1 MELNDETSQM
11 SRHCF
16 AATSIRAASSP
27 FNSYLPQPYPPEHSA
42 FACKRPMPPDRYEK
56 EKHVSQQNQ
65 PFANDSNFLSRRRFI
80 TSAGILTAAAWFS
93 PRHLFAEGEN
103 IVLAARKRAE
113 TANITVQTLRGNVN
127 ALIGSGGNIAVV
139 SGTDGNLVIDSGYA
153 TSRAKI
159 TDALAKMG
167 PGPIK
172 HLVNTHWHFDHTDGN
187 EWMHSEGAM
196 ILAHEN
202 TRKHLS
208 KTTRVE
214 GWDFTFPPSPAG
226 AIPAE
231 VFDQEKNLYLN
242 STTIAL
248 SYYGPSHTDGDI
260 SAYFVEADVLHTG
273 DTWWNGHYPFID
285 YSTGGHIKGMIKAA
299 ETNLAKVTEKTIVIP
314 GHGKIG
320 GKSEM
325 TEYRDMLTTIHDR
338 VAALKKE
345 GKSLEE
351 IVATKPTAAY
361 DSKWATSFITGDVFT
376 KLVYAGA

>member
-1 MELNDETSQM
+1 M
-11 SRHCF
+11 SSEKLV
-16 AATSIRAASSP
+16 A
-27 FNSYLPQPYPPEHSA
+27 NHSH
-42 FACKRPMPPDRYEK
+42 Y
-56 EKHVSQQNQ
+56 
-65 PFANDSNFLSRRRFI
+65 LSRRRFI
-80 TSAGILTAAAWFS
+80 ASAGILTAAAWFS

-113 TANITVQTLRGNVN
+113 TANITVEALRGNVN
-127 ALIGSGGNIAVV
+127 ALIGSGGNIAVLT
-139 SGTDGNLVIDSGYA
+139 GTDGKVIIDSGYA
-153 TSRAKI
+153 TSRTRI
-159 TDALAKMG
+159 TDALARMT

-187 EWMHSEGAM
+187 EWMHSEGAT

-202 TRKHLS
+202 TRKHLAT
-208 KTTRVE
+208 TTRVD
-214 GWDFTFPPSPAG
+214 GWDYTFPPSPTG
-226 AIPAE
+226 AIPTG
-231 VFDQEKNLYLN
+231 VFEKEKTLYLN

-248 SYYGPSHTDGDI
+248 SYYEPSHTDGDV
-260 SAYFVEADVLHTG
+260 SAYFVEADVFHTG
-273 DTWWNGHYPFID
+273 DTWWNSHYPFID
-285 YSTGGHIKGMIKAA
+285 YSTGGNIKGMISAA
-299 ETNLAKVTEKTIVIP
+299 ETNLAKVTEQTIVIP

-320 GKSEM
+320 GKPEM
-325 TEYRDMLTTIHDR
+325 TEYRDMLITIHDR